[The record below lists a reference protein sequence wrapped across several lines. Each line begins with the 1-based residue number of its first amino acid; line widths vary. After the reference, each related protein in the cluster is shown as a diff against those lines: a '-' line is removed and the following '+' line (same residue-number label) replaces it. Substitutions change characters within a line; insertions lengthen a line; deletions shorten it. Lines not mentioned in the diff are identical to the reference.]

1 MQKGV
6 VGRKVAWVS
15 THHNKYATS
24 LYYQSSPP
32 PRCTG
37 PVRVVVRLGGGGGG
51 GNIVGLPPPSLRL
64 RDFTHPTVNVR
75 LNCIPLSSHNTIQF
89 WTTGQCMGQ
98 SVHCKLLHLLAKQ
111 IHHLYLSVEL
121 YMCSCIKTTYVYIG
135 THMNMAT
142 SWKNITCNRACNT
155 ILFWQAYLLNVLA
168 TGS

>member
-15 THHNKYATS
+15 THHNIYATS

-37 PVRVVVRLGGGGGG
+37 PVRVVVRPGG

-64 RDFTHPTVNVR
+64 RDFTHPTVHVR

-111 IHHLYLSVEL
+111 IHHLYLSVETVPQ
-121 YMCSCIKTTYVYIG
+121 IKVNVHVQLHKNHICVHRHTYEYGNILEKHYI
-135 THMNMAT
+135 
-142 SWKNITCNRACNT
+142 
-155 ILFWQAYLLNVLA
+155 
-168 TGS
+168 